1 MHIPIL
7 ILEWFVFIADAII
20 LAVITFFG
28 VIIVLI
34 SFAFADGDDYWAEG
48 GMSLPEN
55 TKIESTK

>member
-34 SFAFADGDDYWAEG
+34 AFAISDGDDYWTEG
-48 GMSLPEN
+48 GMPQPEK
-55 TKIESTK
+55 TKTELTR